1 MNTEKRKELDHQI
14 MDLRAQLMKLREED
28 NLEIQK
34 NIKETMVGKYYK
46 NKDGIYKVIGV
57 PKIEYT
63 MMDSLFDQHAI
74 PAICI
79 YPGAHVLEMLDTE
92 GKLPYPDIRGN
103 ALIEATEEEFMKAF
117 NAFCKKLLKY
127 TDDTTHQIAGTRL
140 RKPRL

>member
-14 MDLRAQLMKLREED
+14 MDLRSQLQKLREED

-34 NIKETMVGKYYK
+34 NIKETMVGRYYK
-46 NKDGIYKVIGV
+46 NKDGIYKVVGV

-63 MMDSLFDQHAI
+63 MMDQLFDPYAI

-79 YPGAHVLEMLDTE
+79 YPAAHVLEMLDTE

-103 ALIEATEEEFMKAF
+103 ALIDATEEEFIEAF
-117 NAFCKKLLKY
+117 NTFCKKLLEY
-127 TDDTTHQIAGTRL
+127 TDDNTHKIAGTSH